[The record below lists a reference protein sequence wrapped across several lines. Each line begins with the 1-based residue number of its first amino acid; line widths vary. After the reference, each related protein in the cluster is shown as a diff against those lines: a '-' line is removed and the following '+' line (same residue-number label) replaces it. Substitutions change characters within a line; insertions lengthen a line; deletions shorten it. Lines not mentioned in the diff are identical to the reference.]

1 MFKNII
7 VIICKPMFQMNAGK
21 FQFAVS
27 KETTKTLDVN
37 VPTPVREIY
46 VYKMKE
52 NYGMSHPVLVDVDT
66 QIQNAQQE

>member
-1 MFKNII
+1 
-7 VIICKPMFQMNAGK
+7 MFQMNAGK
-21 FQFAVS
+21 FQLICRVQ
-27 KETTKTLDVN
+27 ETTKTLDVN
-37 VPTPVREIY
+37 VPTPIREIY